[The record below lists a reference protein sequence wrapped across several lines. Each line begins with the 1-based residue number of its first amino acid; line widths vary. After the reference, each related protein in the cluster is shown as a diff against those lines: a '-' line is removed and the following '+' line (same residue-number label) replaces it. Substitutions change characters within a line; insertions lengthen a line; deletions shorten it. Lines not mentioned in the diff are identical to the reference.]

1 MLWRQLAE
9 PRQAK
14 NVNAK
19 AFRDFGQ
26 TYQIEHWA
34 RIQKDAARKKPE
46 ISAAEIYKTLIGGT
60 VIGCRSVLE
69 TDQKGRSM
77 AFKSLVGS
85 DRYMIASDTTIM
97 KALSGWDLDAAR
109 MANYAARK
117 RTCQEGL
124 GHVRLSS
131 GRSINL
137 AVVDGHNAGGH
148 WMSTLGFAGGLKFQP
163 VDVEPYEGRGH
174 ELFAS
179 RAVMMR
185 AAEKLGCGFASH
197 IGYDG
202 LAMNRRDFAY
212 VRKCFGAHLV
222 VKTQEE
228 DTLEIVQ
235 ISKEAW
241 TKISKSELRKAGV
254 EIIEGIDAMRGVV
267 YEVYAQGGIEWRGLE
282 MPLKLAWVK
291 MKHLKGKL
299 KGQTETFWVITTDE
313 SLTAAELREIAH
325 LRWRIE
331 NNAFKELNEQ
341 TGSKRAY
348 IKDAHAKHALM
359 LIQFLG
365 MTLRQAFEWY
375 LETYE
380 EAWRRL
386 TVRKTKRVL
395 GDVLLFGMP
404 GEAAPATGPP

>member
-1 MLWRQLAE
+1 M
-9 PRQAK
+9 
-14 NVNAK
+14 NAK

-26 TYQIEHWA
+26 RTYQIEHWA
-34 RIQKDAARKKPE
+34 RIQKDAARKNPE
-46 ISAAEIYKTLIGGT
+46 IPAAEIYKTLIGGT

-69 TDQKGRSM
+69 VDQKGRSR
-77 AFKSLVGS
+77 AFKGLVGS
-85 DRYMIASDTTIM
+85 DRYMTASDTTIM
-97 KALSGWDLDAAR
+97 NALSAWDLSGAR
-109 MANYAARK
+109 MANYAARR

-131 GRSINL
+131 GRSVDL

-148 WMSTLGFAGGLKFQP
+148 WVSTLGFAGALKFQP
-163 VDVEPYEGRGH
+163 VDLEPYQGRGH
-174 ELFAS
+174 ELIAS
-179 RAVMMR
+179 RALMMR
-185 AAEKLGCGFASH
+185 ATEKLGRGFASH

-202 LAMNRRDFAY
+202 LMADRIDFAY
-212 VRKCFGAHLV
+212 VRKCLGAHLV
-222 VKTQEE
+222 IKTREE

-241 TKISKSELRKAGV
+241 TRIPKRELREAGV
-254 EIIEGIDAMRGVV
+254 EIIEGVDAMRGVA
-267 YEVYAQGGIEWRGLE
+267 YEVYAQGGIQWRGLP
-282 MPLKLAWVK
+282 MPLKLAWVQ

-299 KGQTETFWVITTDE
+299 QGQTETFWVITTDE

-380 EAWRRL
+380 EAWRKL